1 MFLLEERV
9 SNAELKITADAI
21 VSTVTG
27 SETYMQAQQKI
38 YDDMDSLLGY
48 RLEILAETVFLS
60 ENKRS
65 TTLTAH
71 VWHGNTEVTDSI
83 AAERFTWVRESE
95 DTTADAVWNSAHQGM
110 RSILVTTADVLRQ
123 ASFRC
128 ELTE

>member
-1 MFLLEERV
+1 
-9 SNAELKITADAI
+9 
-21 VSTVTG
+21 
-27 SETYMQAQQKI
+27 MQAQQKI
-38 YDDMDSLLGY
+38 YDDMDALLGY

-60 ENKRS
+60 ENKRN

-83 AAERFTWVRESE
+83 AAERFKWTRESE
-95 DTTADAVWNSAHQGM
+95 DATADAVWNSAHQGFK
-110 RSILVTTADVLRQ
+110 SILVTTADVLRQ